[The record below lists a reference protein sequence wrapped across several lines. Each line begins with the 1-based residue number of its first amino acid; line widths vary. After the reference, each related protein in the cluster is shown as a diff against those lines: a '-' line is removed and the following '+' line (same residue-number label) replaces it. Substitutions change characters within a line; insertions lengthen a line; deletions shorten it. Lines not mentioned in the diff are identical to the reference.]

1 MFGIILDFFEI
12 VLYNITMHFVSLVP
26 LSAGV
31 AFVIVMAIIKGV
43 FLLTIAVIALIA
55 WLIYHFFFK
64 KDEPEEEEKDEYD
77 DDIDWNKLMEEQ
89 RKDDAEF
96 YRQIG
101 RIEQQ
106 LDDIEENVGIKK
118 RRKKK

>member
-1 MFGIILDFFEI
+1 
-12 VLYNITMHFVSLVP
+12 MHFVSLVP
-26 LSAGV
+26 LSTGI

-64 KDEPEEEEKDEYD
+64 KDEPEEEEKDEYND
-77 DDIDWNKLMEEQ
+77 DTDWDRLMEEQ
-89 RKDDAEF
+89 RKNDAEF

-106 LDDIEENVGIKK
+106 LDDIEEKANIKK
-118 RRKKK
+118 RRKKKSISE

>member
-1 MFGIILDFFEI
+1 
-12 VLYNITMHFVSLVP
+12 MHFVAIVP
-26 LSAGV
+26 LVLAIF
-31 AFVIVMAIIKGV
+31 FVVLK
-43 FLLTIAVIALIA
+43 VIAIGTLLIIA
-55 WLIYHFFFK
+55 GICYLIYHFFFK